1 LSHANPQEIPMK
13 LFSRRSAQP
22 RSDGYAVIDE
32 HLSITG
38 DLSTDGTVRVD
49 GRIEGSHHRTDRMI
63 IGDGAC
69 VVGDVEAREVV
80 IGGELTGNLRV
91 SGRVEVQQSGTVRG
105 DIHAAAV
112 MLAEGGTV
120 HGHVVVSP
128 LDAETPAVE
137 GDRRLFLT
145 PGRAVAAVARN

>member
-1 LSHANPQEIPMK
+1 
-13 LFSRRSAQP
+13 
-22 RSDGYAVIDE
+22 VIDE

-49 GRIEGSHHRTDRMI
+49 GRVDGSHHRTDRLI
-63 IGDGAC
+63 IGEGAR
-69 VVGDVEAREVV
+69 VVGNVEAREVV
-80 IGGELTGNLRV
+80 IGGELTGSLRV
-91 SGRVEVQQSGTVRG
+91 TGRVEVQQSGTVRG

-112 MLAEGGTV
+112 LLAEGGTV

-128 LDAETPAVE
+128 LDLDTLAPD

-145 PGRAVAAVARN
+145 PSRSVAAVVNS